1 MDQGLNSHCVT
12 KGNYIIIIVRIFVFN
27 FEIYSAQKCHSRIS
41 FNHKSC
47 GGVEPVSLLN
57 FISFLRG
64 RTNLERQ
71 EISIK
76 TLTCLIDVLLP
87 LSPDSA
93 QINIVAAPVCSF

>member
-1 MDQGLNSHCVT
+1 MFDSLSQRTNL
-12 KGNYIIIIVRIFVFN
+12 IIARRFVFN
-27 FEIYSAQKCHSRIS
+27 FEIYSAQKCRSRIS

-57 FISFLRG
+57 FISFVRG

-76 TLTCLIDVLLP
+76 H
-87 LSPDSA
+87 
-93 QINIVAAPVCSF
+93 

>member
-1 MDQGLNSHCVT
+1 MDQGVNSHCVT

-57 FISFLRG
+57 FISFLRE
-64 RTNLERQ
+64 RSNLERQ
-71 EISIK
+71 EISVK
-76 TLTCLIDVLLP
+76 H
-87 LSPDSA
+87 
-93 QINIVAAPVCSF
+93 